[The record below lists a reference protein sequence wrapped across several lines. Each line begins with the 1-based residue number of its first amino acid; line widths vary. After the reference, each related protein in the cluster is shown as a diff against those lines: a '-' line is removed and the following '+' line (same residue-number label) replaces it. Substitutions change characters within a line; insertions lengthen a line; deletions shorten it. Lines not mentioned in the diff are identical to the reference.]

1 MNKVRD
7 LQLRPGALSRNT
19 HAAGTAPDKRAVGFF
34 SPAMTKFEEAV
45 SQPRMIVED
54 AYLRA
59 KGYKVDRRIGD
70 KNELLKLLFDSKFQ
84 AISYRA
90 IDCIA
95 SAA

>member
-1 MNKVRD
+1 
-7 LQLRPGALSRNT
+7 
-19 HAAGTAPDKRAVGFF
+19 
-34 SPAMTKFEEAV
+34 
-45 SQPRMIVED
+45 MIVED

-70 KNELLKLLFDSKFQ
+70 KNELLKLLLDSKFQ
-84 AISYRA
+84 AISYRS